1 MTPYTD
7 FFAKFASEKQ
17 QVLIARTSSF
27 KLGGLEFK
35 VNKGKRNTP
44 YAVPI
49 TEGRR
54 KNWCGAIALS
64 TLEVRQDPNERKKR
78 RAPHRCRI
86 QTTRRERKQVTPYE
100 HTSKFVQI

>member
-27 KLGGLEFK
+27 KLGGLESNEK
-35 VNKGKRNTP
+35 KGKRNTP

-49 TEGRR
+49 TEVRR
-54 KNWCGAIALS
+54 KNRCGAIALS
-64 TLEVRQDPNERKKR
+64 SLEVRQDPNERKSD
-78 RAPHRCRI
+78 APR
-86 QTTRRERKQVTPYE
+86 TVVV
-100 HTSKFVQI
+100 SKPHVESENE

>member
-1 MTPYTD
+1 MTPYID

-35 VNKGKRNTP
+35 VKKGKRNTP

-54 KNWCGAIALS
+54 KNRCGAIALS